1 MSLGTYVERPGPG
14 KIAASWRVI
23 LGYKLLRA
31 GKSSPA
37 LRPLVTD
44 AERWARDSA
53 ELAET
58 SEVSKTFTA
67 GDWAVQLDL
76 YSGGDDPEPPTQA
89 IGVAQMCGDH
99 RRFADLL
106 GVAELVAHVVALAAV
121 HIVEERIA
129 HLDRCKPS
137 EAEREQRRGGP
148 ARHDREQG
156 DRSPMP

>member
-1 MSLGTYVERPGPG
+1 
-14 KIAASWRVI
+14 VI

-76 YSGGDDPEPPTQA
+76 YSGGDDPEPPTQQSA
-89 IGVAQMCGDH
+89 WPKCVETTAGCGFCWGDWS
-99 RRFADLL
+99 RMLL
-106 GVAELVAHVVALAAV
+106 PWLPCTLLKRELP
-121 HIVEERIA
+121 I
-129 HLDRCKPS
+129 
-137 EAEREQRRGGP
+137 
-148 ARHDREQG
+148 
-156 DRSPMP
+156 